1 MRSDFN
7 VAFCGPAHL
16 ILQNTIVLSF
26 AIWPT
31 KHSGHAQ
38 TEARHTQAKVLGLS
52 TVFLFFFF
60 PFLSFF
66 FSFLLR
72 CRKSKLVF
80 FHDPKLPFSWVFF
93 GITPKI
99 CLSHSQDGQKSNG
112 MDTGNFKRWGWVFL
126 YQRGFSVESSLQRI
140 SSIFLLWK
148 RNDSSVVFVHVILT
162 RQTCGQRSNRV
173 AESKRRALGNYFF
186 ERICYMFPISKCRG
200 DWDLGLCTTSALAF
214 GEPQRNGKIRFFLR
228 RNTFFSEV
236 ATALRFSKRKSRSC
250 AQT

>member
-126 YQRGFSVESSLQRI
+126 YSQWNLVYNAFHRGFSVESSLQRI

-162 RQTCGQRSNRV
+162 RQTCGQRSNRA
-173 AESKRRALGNYFF
+173 AESKRRALGNYFS
-186 ERICYMFPISKCRG
+186 ERICYMFPISKYRENR
-200 DWDLGLCTTSALAF
+200 DVSLRPTSGLAF
-214 GEPQRNGKIRFFLR
+214 GEPQYNGKIR
-228 RNTFFSEV
+228 EK
-236 ATALRFSKRKSRSC
+236 KRVS
-250 AQT
+250 T